1 MTTMPSR
8 VTESIN
14 SKWRDS
20 MKTINIQLPS
30 FGGFYESLW
39 RNSDTEYWE
48 LKEMDDNLEFG
59 MHLEHLDD
67 WGISSTYQTDV
78 CKAYTEF
85 MRDKLRELGLN
96 IDLQYEAM
104 TSPSYYNFETDKI
117 WADLTYTGNELR
129 YKLLAL
135 MRAHEVHLTNLIAR
149 YHTSCDG
156 FWSWMDNDYHDWYR
170 RIARWDKDSDRF
182 GLYVSYLL
190 TYIVMC
196 ENGFD
201 DLHDLDE
208 SAYMEV
214 TDWKGIYPTSYLEP
228 QTDEAK
234 EEWAQYEQKVEY
246 RRMLERD
253 QLSINFDIAM

>member
-1 MTTMPSR
+1 MTTMPSL

-104 TSPSYYNFETDKI
+104 TSPSYYNFETDKME
-117 WADLTYTGNELR
+117 DEYN
-129 YKLLAL
+129 K
-135 MRAHEVHLTNLIAR
+135 
-149 YHTSCDG
+149 DG
-156 FWSWMDNDYHDWYR
+156 E
-170 RIARWDKDSDRF
+170 
-182 GLYVSYLL
+182 LL
-190 TYIVMC
+190 T
-196 ENGFD
+196 
-201 DLHDLDE
+201 LDE
-208 SAYMEV
+208 GQAIFDSFGEV
-214 TDWKGIYPTSYLEP
+214 YDAELVWRPF
-228 QTDEAK
+228 
-234 EEWAQYEQKVEY
+234 
-246 RRMLERD
+246 R
-253 QLSINFDIAM
+253 